1 MKLIVALGVLLAQAP
16 AQTSTPTS
24 TQAST
29 QSACVFSAPAGW
41 NQTTTRWDG
50 ACRDGHADG
59 LGVLKEYQQA
69 KVVRFFFGR
78 LEHGEL
84 ALGVIDQPQ
93 GFVAAAF
100 AKGEPVKSED
110 PQRTVSAFAEAEKAA
125 NEAASRFSKAG
136 KQASA
141 KFYAGKAKELREQLD

>member
-16 AQTSTPTS
+16 AQTSTQPS
-24 TQAST
+24 TQVST

-59 LGVLKEYQQA
+59 LGVLKDYQQA

-84 ALGVIDQPQ
+84 KLGVIDQPQ
-93 GFVAAAF
+93 GFIAAEF
-100 AKGEPVKSED
+100 AKGEAVPSED

-136 KQASA
+136 KEASA
-141 KFYAGKAKELREQLD
+141 KFYAAKAKALREQLD